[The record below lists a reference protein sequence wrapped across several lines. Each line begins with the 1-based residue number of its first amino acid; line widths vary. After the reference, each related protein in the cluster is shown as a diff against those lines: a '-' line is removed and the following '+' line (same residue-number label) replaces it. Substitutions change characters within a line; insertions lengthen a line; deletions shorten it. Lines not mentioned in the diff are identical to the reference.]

1 MVQGTCVRT
10 SLHASIPLLLAS
22 VSRGCLTFFRVWL
35 ELVRKGKASRFV
47 YGVWDGAFGAVLR
60 RGAGAIMQ
68 KDARDWNGG
77 GGRHDGQRE

>member
-10 SLHASIPLLLAS
+10 SLHASIPLPLAS
-22 VSRGCLTFFRVWL
+22 VSRGCLTFFRVWA
-35 ELVRKGKASRFV
+35 ELVRKGKAGRFV

-68 KDARDWNGG
+68 KR
-77 GGRHDGQRE
+77 RP